1 MAVDLTEGRTLE
13 DAEVPLLT
21 WTYLLAGGRSNR
33 PQPPLAGVWSS
44 GCFVHPTHCSVVHLP
59 LAAGNHS
66 HLAPSSF
73 GSILQKHWDPVP
85 SPRAQL
91 LSPVGPSLHVMAEY
105 TASFL
110 SSWCSLVLQVCST
123 VPSTK
128 PGHAVDSMAPGE
140 RLTGWEAAVLSE
152 AWTPLWEQH

>member
-33 PQPPLAGVWSS
+33 PQPTLAGVWSS
-44 GCFVHPTHCSVVHLP
+44 GCFVHPTHCSVADSL
-59 LAAGNHS
+59 LRCSSSSGSGGHS
-66 HLAPSSF
+66 HLAPSFF

-91 LSPVGPSLHVMAEY
+91 LSVGPSLHVMAEY
-105 TASFL
+105 AASFL

-140 RLTGWEAAVLSE
+140 RLTG
-152 AWTPLWEQH
+152 